1 MTFSLRPYQEKIIA
15 DTRGAFADGN
25 KSVLLVMPTGAGK
38 TATCAW
44 MIKSALSK
52 GLPTW
57 FLCHRKELV
66 GQASKTF
73 DRFGIPY
80 GIIASGSQ
88 PTPYKPV
95 QVCSIQTLVN
105 RVDRLKK
112 PGLVVYDE
120 AHHMASASW
129 SKVKDM
135 LPDSFH
141 LGLTAT
147 PERLDGKGLADYF
160 QTMVLGP
167 DAGFLIENG
176 FLSKYRV
183 FAPTTVNTSSVS
195 TRAGDF
201 AKDELSALMDKPSIT
216 GDAVE
221 HYLKLAAGKRALCF
235 CVSVE
240 HSKHVVEQ
248 FRANGVAATHVD
260 GTTPP
265 KEREHAS
272 KDFADGKIF
281 ILSNV
286 ELFGEGY
293 DVPAAEV
300 AILLRPTQSLALH
313 LQQIGRV
320 LRPAEGKEHAII
332 LDHVG
337 NCLRHGLPD
346 TERQW
351 SLQGRPKKAKGKK
364 QETSESVRQCP
375 KCYGVMSARL
385 LKCDYCSHVFEVKGR
400 EIEKKDGQLVEV
412 DLRSERFK
420 TRKEQGRAQTF
431 QELVNLGRQRGYKN
445 PFAWANIIIQHRL
458 KKEAA
463 SSGNRD

>member
-147 PERLDGKGLADYF
+147 PERLDGKGLA
-160 QTMVLGP
+160 
-167 DAGFLIENG
+167 
-176 FLSKYRV
+176 
-183 FAPTTVNTSSVS
+183 
-195 TRAGDF
+195 
-201 AKDELSALMDKPSIT
+201 
-216 GDAVE
+216 
-221 HYLKLAAGKRALCF
+221 
-235 CVSVE
+235 
-240 HSKHVVEQ
+240 
-248 FRANGVAATHVD
+248 
-260 GTTPP
+260 
-265 KEREHAS
+265 
-272 KDFADGKIF
+272 
-281 ILSNV
+281 
-286 ELFGEGY
+286 
-293 DVPAAEV
+293 
-300 AILLRPTQSLALH
+300 
-313 LQQIGRV
+313 
-320 LRPAEGKEHAII
+320 
-332 LDHVG
+332 
-337 NCLRHGLPD
+337 
-346 TERQW
+346 
-351 SLQGRPKKAKGKK
+351 
-364 QETSESVRQCP
+364 
-375 KCYGVMSARL
+375 
-385 LKCDYCSHVFEVKGR
+385 
-400 EIEKKDGQLVEV
+400 
-412 DLRSERFK
+412 
-420 TRKEQGRAQTF
+420 
-431 QELVNLGRQRGYKN
+431 
-445 PFAWANIIIQHRL
+445 
-458 KKEAA
+458 
-463 SSGNRD
+463 